1 MENVMSKNKTL
12 IRSAY
17 GEKQKVTITTLDA
30 RTEQCHRD
38 ECDITKI
45 IAKYDRTGVLNHVN
59 EFEARYED
67 LTGLDYQTMLNTV
80 ANAQSMFEGLP
91 SEIRNQ
97 FANDPAKFI
106 SFMDDENNNEKMY
119 EMGLKERPISEQIAS
134 ENEPANV
141 VSEQT
146 QSVGN
151 APQAKEAVKTS
162 ENQ

>member
-1 MENVMSKNKTL
+1 MKNKTL

-38 ECDITKI
+38 ECDINKI

-59 EFEARYED
+59 DFEARYED

-80 ANAQSMFEGLP
+80 ANANSMFEGLP

-97 FANDPAKFI
+97 FANDPANFI
-106 SFMDDENNNEKMY
+106 SFMDDQNNNEQMY
-119 EMGLKERPISEQIAS
+119 EMGLKQRPISEQIGS
-134 ENEPANV
+134 ESDPISNGNEQP
-141 VSEQT
+141 
-146 QSVGN
+146 QSGEN
-151 APQAKEAVKTS
+151 APQAKEASKTS
-162 ENQ
+162 KTQ

>member
-1 MENVMSKNKTL
+1 MSKNKTL

-17 GEKQKVTITTLDA
+17 GEKQKVTLTTLDA

-38 ECDITKI
+38 ECDINKI

-59 EFEARYED
+59 DFEARYED

-80 ANAQSMFEGLP
+80 ANANSMFEGLP

-97 FANDPAKFI
+97 FANDPANFI

-119 EMGLKERPISEQIAS
+119 EMGLKQRPISEKIGS
-134 ENEPANV
+134 ESDPANV

-146 QSVGN
+146 QSVEN
-151 APQAKEAVKTS
+151 APQAKEASNTSKT
-162 ENQ
+162 Q

>member
-1 MENVMSKNKTL
+1 MKNKTL

-38 ECDITKI
+38 ECDINKI
-45 IAKYDRTGVLNHVN
+45 IAKYDRTGVLTHVN
-59 EFEARYED
+59 DFEARYED

-80 ANAQSMFEGLP
+80 ANANSMFEGLP

-106 SFMDDENNNEKMY
+106 SFMDDENNNEQMY
-119 EMGLKERPISEQIAS
+119 EMGLKQRPIPEPIVSQSEPIS
-134 ENEPANV
+134 NGN
-141 VSEQT
+141 EQT
-146 QSVGN
+146 QSVEN
-151 APQAKEAVKTS
+151 APQAKEASKTS
-162 ENQ
+162 KTQ

>member
-1 MENVMSKNKTL
+1 MKNKTL

-38 ECDITKI
+38 ECDINKI

-59 EFEARYED
+59 DFEARYED

-80 ANAQSMFEGLP
+80 ANANSMFEGLP

-97 FANDPAKFI
+97 FANDPANFI
-106 SFMDDENNNEKMY
+106 SFMDDKNNNEKMY
-119 EMGLKERPISEQIAS
+119 EMGLKQRPISEQIGS
-134 ENEPANV
+134 ESDPISNGNEQP
-141 VSEQT
+141 
-146 QSVGN
+146 QSGEN
-151 APQAKEAVKTS
+151 APQAKEASKTS
-162 ENQ
+162 KT

>member
-1 MENVMSKNKTL
+1 MKNKTL

-38 ECDITKI
+38 ECDINKI

-59 EFEARYED
+59 DFEARYED

-80 ANAQSMFEGLP
+80 ANANSMFEGLP

-97 FANDPAKFI
+97 FANDPANFI
-106 SFMDDENNNEKMY
+106 SFMDDQNNNEQMY
-119 EMGLKERPISEQIAS
+119 EMGLKQRPISEQIGS
-134 ENEPANV
+134 ESDPISNGNEQP
-141 VSEQT
+141 
-146 QSVGN
+146 QSGEN
-151 APQAKEAVKTS
+151 APQAKEASKTS
-162 ENQ
+162 TTQ

>member
-1 MENVMSKNKTL
+1 MKNKTL

-80 ANAQSMFEGLP
+80 ANANSMFEGLP

-97 FANDPAKFI
+97 FANDPANFI
-106 SFMDDENNNEKMY
+106 SFMDDQNNNEQMY
-119 EMGLKERPISEQIAS
+119 EMGLKQRPISEKIGS
-134 ENEPANV
+134 ESDPISNGNEQP
-141 VSEQT
+141 
-146 QSVGN
+146 QSGGN
-151 APQAKEAVKTS
+151 APQAKEASKTS
-162 ENQ
+162 KTQ

>member
-1 MENVMSKNKTL
+1 MKNKTL

-80 ANAQSMFEGLP
+80 ANANSMFEGLP

-97 FANDPAKFI
+97 FANDPANFI
-106 SFMDDENNNEKMY
+106 SFMDDQNNNEQMY
-119 EMGLKERPISEQIAS
+119 EMGLKQRPISEYIGS
-134 ENEPANV
+134 ESDPANV
-141 VSEQT
+141 VSEQP
-146 QSVGN
+146 QSGEN
-151 APQAKEAVKTS
+151 APQAKEASKTS
-162 ENQ
+162 KTQ

>member
-1 MENVMSKNKTL
+1 MKNKTL

-38 ECDITKI
+38 ECDINKI

-59 EFEARYED
+59 DFEARYED

-80 ANAQSMFEGLP
+80 ANANSMFEGLP

-97 FANDPAKFI
+97 FANDPANFI
-106 SFMDDENNNEKMY
+106 SFMDDQNNNEQMY
-119 EMGLKERPISEQIAS
+119 EMGLKQRPISEQIGS
-134 ENEPANV
+134 ESDPISNGNEQP
-141 VSEQT
+141 
-146 QSVGN
+146 QSGEN
-151 APQAKEAVKTS
+151 APQAKEASKTS
-162 ENQ
+162 KT

>member
-1 MENVMSKNKTL
+1 MKNKTL

-38 ECDITKI
+38 ECDINKI
-45 IAKYDRTGVLNHVN
+45 IAKYDRTGVLTHVN
-59 EFEARYED
+59 DFEARYED

-80 ANAQSMFEGLP
+80 ANANSMFEGLP

-106 SFMDDENNNEKMY
+106 SFMDDENNNEQMY
-119 EMGLKERPISEQIAS
+119 EMGLKQRPIPEQIGS
-134 ENEPANV
+134 ESDPISNGNEQP
-141 VSEQT
+141 
-146 QSVGN
+146 QSGEN
-151 APQAKEAVKTS
+151 APQAKEASKTS
-162 ENQ
+162 NTQ

>member
-1 MENVMSKNKTL
+1 MSKNKTL

-97 FANDPAKFI
+97 FANDPANFI
-106 SFMDDENNNEKMY
+106 SFMDDENNNEQMY
-119 EMGLKERPISEQIAS
+119 EMGLKNRPISEKIGS
-134 ENEPANV
+134 ESDPANV

-151 APQAKEAVKTS
+151 APQGNNAAETS
-162 ENQ
+162 TAQ

>member
-1 MENVMSKNKTL
+1 MKNKTL

-38 ECDITKI
+38 ECDINKI

-106 SFMDDENNNEKMY
+106 SFMDDENNNEQMY
-119 EMGLKERPISEQIAS
+119 EMGLKTRPVSEPIGS
-134 ENEPANV
+134 ESDPANV
-141 VSEQT
+141 VSEQS
-146 QSVGN
+146 QSDGN
-151 APQAKEAVKTS
+151 APQANVAEKTATT
-162 ENQ
+162 Q

>member
-1 MENVMSKNKTL
+1 MKNKTL

-38 ECDITKI
+38 ECDINKI

-59 EFEARYED
+59 DFEARYED

-80 ANAQSMFEGLP
+80 ANANSMFEGLP

-97 FANDPAKFI
+97 FANDPANFI
-106 SFMDDENNNEKMY
+106 SFMDDENNNEQMY
-119 EMGLKERPISEQIAS
+119 EMGLKSRPISEQTAS
-134 ENEPANV
+134 VNEPISNGN
-141 VSEQT
+141 EQP
-146 QSVGN
+146 QSGEN
-151 APQAKEAVKTS
+151 APQGNNAAETS
-162 ENQ
+162 TAQ

>member
-1 MENVMSKNKTL
+1 MKNKTL

-17 GEKQKVTITTLDA
+17 GEKQKVTLTTLDA

-38 ECDITKI
+38 ECDINKI

-59 EFEARYED
+59 DFEARYED

-80 ANAQSMFEGLP
+80 ANANSMFEGLP

-106 SFMDDENNNEKMY
+106 SFMDDENNNEQMY
-119 EMGLKERPISEQIAS
+119 EMGLKQRPIPEQIGS
-134 ENEPANV
+134 ESDPISNGNEQP
-141 VSEQT
+141 
-146 QSVGN
+146 QSGEN
-151 APQAKEAVKTS
+151 APQAKEASKTS
-162 ENQ
+162 TTQ